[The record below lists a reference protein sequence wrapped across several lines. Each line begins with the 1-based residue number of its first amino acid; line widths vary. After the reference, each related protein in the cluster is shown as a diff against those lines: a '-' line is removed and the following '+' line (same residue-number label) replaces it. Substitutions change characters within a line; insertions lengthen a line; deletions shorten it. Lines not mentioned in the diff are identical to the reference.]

1 MIIKFIKKDTLLKNK
16 YYYRSNNNIP
26 LLKEHAIIIT
36 NLFITLNILSQY
48 MVDKSTYII
57 PYNFIFL
64 SFVKLYQLWEPFNE
78 ITLMKE

>member
-1 MIIKFIKKDTLLKNK
+1 
-16 YYYRSNNNIP
+16 
-26 LLKEHAIIIT
+26 
-36 NLFITLNILSQY
+36 